1 MSNLQSRMNTFKN
14 KVWELLNEYGINGEN
29 LGIQL
34 EYSSEFS
41 ELLSMVYKEKDDER
55 EMFKSN

>member
-1 MSNLQSRMNTFKN
+1 MNTFKN

-34 EYSSEFS
+34 ECSSEFS

-55 EMFKSN
+55 EMFKK

>member
-34 EYSSEFS
+34 ECSSEFS
-41 ELLSMVYKEKDDER
+41 ELLSMIYKEKDDER
-55 EMFKSN
+55 EMFKK